1 MWYIVCVTICDK
13 TEVNNM
19 SVAERLI
26 LARGTEKREE
36 VARAAGVSVSA
47 IAMYE
52 NGARIPRDEIKVK
65 LADYYN
71 TTVQALFYSP

>member
-1 MWYIVCVTICDK
+1 
-13 TEVNNM
+13 M
-19 SVAERLI
+19 SIAERLI
-26 LARGTEKREE
+26 LARGDEKREE
-36 VARAAGVSVSA
+36 VARAVGISVSA

-71 TTVQALFYSP
+71 TTVQDLFYSP